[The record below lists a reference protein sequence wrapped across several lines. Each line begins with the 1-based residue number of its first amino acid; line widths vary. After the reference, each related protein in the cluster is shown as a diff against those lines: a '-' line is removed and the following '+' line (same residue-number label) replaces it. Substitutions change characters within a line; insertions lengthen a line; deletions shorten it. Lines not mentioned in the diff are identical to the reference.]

1 MSEQLE
7 IIIYQY
13 KKQHNLDVYTPL
25 EYWQI
30 WGLIA
35 ILWEAIKRIEYKVG
49 VKYGK
54 DEQI

>member
-1 MSEQLE
+1 MREQLE